1 MWAHR
6 ALAICSLWKIYTCL
20 FAPKCT
26 RTLALTRSKK
36 KASQKVKTVQNFDSI
51 CATFNLHLCYN
62 FALLLQHR
70 TCVTWKMQLFSASL
84 TCNIST
90 NVTLLIKKLF
100 IPWRWLASGCHV
112 LQSLF
117 HPLHPNASL
126 HMLHTLLQTF
136 PKVLIKRICLTI
148 KSFFSWWSFPLIWWP

>member
-26 RTLALTRSKK
+26 RTLVLTRSKK
-36 KASQKVKTVQNFDSI
+36 RLHRKSRQFKTLTACV
-51 CATFNLHLCYN
+51 LHLIC
-62 FALLLQHR
+62 
-70 TCVTWKMQLFSASL
+70 TCVTTLHSCYNIAPVLHEK
-84 TCNIST
+84 CNCFQPVWHAIFLHIYYST
-90 NVTLLIKKLF
+90 NQKAFYTLKMTSK
-100 IPWRWLASGCHV
+100 WLPCP
-112 LQSLF
+112 SLF

-136 PKVLIKRICLTI
+136 PRVLIKRICLTI